1 MRRKSYLIL
10 VKTLKEL
17 EEMQL
22 INSQSTSKG
31 LDHPTYLFSDDTV
44 VQILTS
50 PGIIQEYEFHQLRYL
65 QLNSNNITTSTNKK
79 LNRNQAISLGSNN
92 AE

>member
-1 MRRKSYLIL
+1 LIL

-17 EEMQL
+17 EEMQH
-22 INSQSTSKG
+22 SQSTEKG
-31 LDHPTYLFSDDTV
+31 LDHPTYLFSEDTV

-65 QLNSNNITTSTNKK
+65 QLNSNNITTSN
-79 LNRNQAISLGSNN
+79 NRNQAISLGSNN